1 MQVLAMRVRST
12 GAVLLVALSPIVPLR
27 RGSAVPSATGGRES
41 SQSTLFPP
49 RCPLF
54 QVMGLP
60 VDAVMEY
67 KKHTDSMRDN
77 SSYRNAN
84 PNFL

>member
-1 MQVLAMRVRST
+1 MAFLPSAGPS
-12 GAVLLVALSPIVPLR
+12 LSPSRYL
-27 RGSAVPSATGGRES
+27 
-41 SQSTLFPP
+41 L
-49 RCPLF
+49 

-60 VDAVMEY
+60 VDAIMEY